1 MKARAN
7 PHPAAAIPQSLSV
20 ATALAARL
28 TKAEIREA
36 MIPMRTAATYLR
48 AGAGSEAHLDTFV
61 AHLHISRAIEVLRYV
76 RGIAGHTEAAM
87 CACSTIRD
95 RATYN
100 GTRAWVPVEPTF
112 HELDAIAAIV
122 DLYAVQLQQLTGGD
136 LRNAVRRATADRQ
149 AEISQAA
156 KARAITTTMEAST

>member
-1 MKARAN
+1 MRSPNTNINMAVAR
-7 PHPAAAIPQSLSV
+7 
-20 ATALAARL
+20 ALAARL
-28 TKAEIREA
+28 TRSEIRDA

-48 AGAGSEAHLDTFV
+48 AGAGSEAHLDTFI
-61 AHLHISRAIEVLRYV
+61 AHLYISRAIEELRYV

-95 RATYN
+95 RATNN
-100 GTRAWVPVEPTF
+100 GTRAWAPVVPTF
-112 HELDAIAAIV
+112 HELDALAAIA

-149 AEISQAA
+149 AEISRAT
-156 KARAITTTMEAST
+156 KGRAITTMEAST